1 MARISEAPEGG
12 KFRARAA
19 AALDG
24 QAGVWGNA
32 DLLCVTF
39 DAAGD
44 LIIGGLATTRGV
56 IWVPEGRKDTSVAS
70 YDNVVG
76 GRMYTVFTWAVIQ
89 EMEIGTSPTMDEGD
103 SVWAAASGDVLN
115 VAAGTATGAGAGA
128 IYLGQIL
135 NDETRP
141 GAVGTGLRMILNV
154 NGFTVGLA

>member
-24 QAGVWGNA
+24 QAGVWGDL

-44 LIIGGLATTRGV
+44 LIIGTAVTTRGV
-56 IWVPEGRKDTSVAS
+56 IWVPEGRKDTTIAS
-70 YDNVVG
+70 YNNVIG
-76 GRMYTVFTWAVIQ
+76 GKMYTVFTWAVIQ
-89 EMEIGTSPTMDEGD
+89 EMEIGTSPTLDEGD
-103 SVWAAASGDVLN
+103 AVYAAAGGDVIN
-115 VAAGTATGAGAGA
+115 IAAGTPTGAGAGA
-128 IYLGQIL
+128 IYIGQVL

-141 GAVGTGLRMILNV
+141 GAVGTGLRLILNV

>member
-24 QAGVWGNA
+24 QAGVWGDL

-44 LIIGGLATTRGV
+44 LVIGAAATTRGV
-56 IWVPEGRKDTSVAS
+56 IWTPEGRKDSTVA
-70 YDNVVG
+70 NFKEVIG
-76 GRMYTVFTWAVIQ
+76 GKMYTVFTWAVLQ
-89 EMEIGTSPTMDEGD
+89 EMEIGTSPTLDEGD
-103 SVWAAASGDVLN
+103 ALFAAAAGDVLN
-115 VAAGTATGAGAGA
+115 VAAGTATGGGAGA
-128 IYLGQIL
+128 IYIGQVL

-141 GAVGTGLRMILNV
+141 GAVGTGLRLILNV

>member
-24 QAGVWGNA
+24 QAGVWGDL

-44 LIIGGLATTRGV
+44 LIIGAAATTRGV
-56 IWVPEGRKDTSVAS
+56 IWVPEGRKDTTIAS
-70 YDNVVG
+70 YNNVIG
-76 GRMYTVFTWAVIQ
+76 GKMYTVFTWAIIQ
-89 EMEIGTSPTMDEGD
+89 EMEIGTSPTLDEGD
-103 SVWAAASGDVLN
+103 AVFAAAAGDVIN
-115 VAAGTATGAGAGA
+115 IAAGTPAGAGAGA
-128 IYLGQIL
+128 IYIGQVL

-141 GAVGTGLRMILNV
+141 GAVGTGLRLILNV

>member
-24 QAGVWGNA
+24 QAGAWGDG

-44 LIIGGLATTRGV
+44 LVIGAAATTRGV
-56 IWVPEGRKDTSVAS
+56 IWTPEGRKDSSKANYKQVI
-70 YDNVVG
+70 G
-76 GRMYTVFTWAVIQ
+76 GKMYTVFTWAVFQ
-89 EMEIGTSPTMDEGD
+89 EMERGTSPTLDEGD
-103 SVWAAASGDVLN
+103 AVFAAAAGDVIN
-115 VAAGTATGAGAGA
+115 IAAGTATGAGAGA
-128 IYLGQIL
+128 IYIGQVL
-135 NDETRP
+135 NDETVP
-141 GAVGTGLRMILNV
+141 GVAGTGLRLILNV